1 MARMSS
7 PGGAAPRHQNFET
20 LLAAA
25 QTGASWACTAIWVE
39 YSPAVSAFLNARGS
53 REPEDVTSEVFISVF
68 DQLPKFTG
76 GPVELRSFI
85 FSIAYRR
92 LVDELRR
99 RTRRGE
105 AAEFTED
112 IDPRHVPSAEQEAIS
127 RLGDASALRLLDQL
141 PPDQRDVMILRIVA
155 DLTIE
160 QIADVVGKREG
171 AVKALQRRALESLR
185 RKLEPTRTLTSPP
198 DDSEK

>member
-1 MARMSS
+1 MSS

-25 QTGASWACTAIWVE
+25 QAGAPWACTSIWVE
-39 YSPAVSAFLNARGS
+39 FAPAVSAFLRARGS
-53 REPEDVTSEVFISVF
+53 REPDDVTSEVFIAVF
-68 DQLPKFTG
+68 DRLSTFEG
-76 GPVELRSFI
+76 GPTELRSFI
-85 FSIAYRR
+85 FSVAYRR
-92 LVDELRR
+92 LVDELRMR
-99 RTRRGE
+99 SRRGE
-105 AAEFTED
+105 AAEFTVE
-112 IDPRHVPSAEQEAIS
+112 IDPRQVPSAEQEAIS
-127 RLGDASALRLLDQL
+127 RIGDASALRLLDQL

-160 QIADVVGKREG
+160 QIAEVVGKREG

-185 RKLEPTRTLTSPP
+185 KKLELTRTSPHRS